1 MAGTKTLQ
9 KLIALYR
16 INTGETELDPAKI
29 ATFALKHGINLPAP
43 ADPVKLLIQQIS
55 QAAREEM
62 RVDENTGKPYR
73 AYHSLPIQQ
82 GSETLFFW
90 VDIDDATRPQM
101 VRSTNRRR
109 EHVVGELVQLSL
121 DLDHWAST
129 NPDVDPI
136 ELETDFT
143 LDVLWRKAAG
153 QPEDVPEDV
162 PEKDEV

>member
-16 INTGETELDPAKI
+16 AKTGETELDPSKI
-29 ATFALKHGINLPAP
+29 AEFAIKNGVTLPP
-43 ADPVKLLIQQIS
+43 PSDPMKMLVQQIS

-62 RVDENTGKPYR
+62 RLDVTTGKPYR

-82 GSETLFFW
+82 GSETLFVW

-101 VRSTNRRR
+101 VRSANRRR
-109 EHVVGELVQLSL
+109 EHVIGELVQLSF
-121 DLDHWAST
+121 DLDHWAYA
-129 NPDVDPI
+129 NPEVEPI

-143 LDVLWRKAAG
+143 LDVQWRKAAS
-153 QPEDVPEDV
+153 QTEEEPEGEDA
-162 PEKDEV
+162 

>member
-16 INTGETELDPAKI
+16 NKTGETELDPTKI
-29 ATFALKHGINLPAP
+29 AEFALKNGVDLPEP
-43 ADPVKLLIQQIS
+43 ADPMKKLVQQIS

-62 RVDENTGKPYR
+62 RVDEDTRKPYR

-82 GSETLFFW
+82 GAETLFLW

-109 EHVVGELVQLSL
+109 EHVINEMVQLTL
-121 DLDHWAST
+121 DLDHWASA
-129 NPDVDPI
+129 NPDVKPI
-136 ELETDFT
+136 ELEKDLT
-143 LDVLWRKAAG
+143 LDVQWRMAADEKEDE
-153 QPEDVPEDV
+153 PEDG
-162 PEKDEV
+162 